1 MALQTEEFKK
11 VGGILHNLQ
20 LGRRLK
26 RDRFRPFG
34 GTIND
39 RKHVGEMIGLKERTN
54 QVNMNVR
61 TSVLE
66 QGYDELELSH
76 DSEPYSPSSLDK
88 TEPRG

>member
-1 MALQTEEFKK
+1 MALQKEESKK
-11 VGGILHNLQ
+11 VRGLLQNLL

-39 RKHVGEMIGLKERTN
+39 HEHVGETIGLRERTN